1 MITVE
6 DLVASAGSSDTAAPV
21 RAPAHPFAHVVIDS
35 RLAAAN
41 DLFVALPGEQ
51 VDGHHFVADALRRG
65 ARAALV
71 RESWLREQ
79 APVLDVPVIRTTS
92 DLAGLHSEQAVLVAV
107 AEPLATLQQVA
118 ATYRRR
124 FVVDVVGI
132 TGSVGKTS
140 TKEALAA
147 VLRQRLSTVYSVQSY
162 NNEIGVPL
170 TLLRLTSEHQIAVLE
185 MGTYGPGDIALLC
198 EWAQPRYGIVTNVG
212 VSHLERMKTPDVVAQ
227 AKSELPRALPPNG
240 IAVLNYDD
248 ERARDMAQLTA
259 ARPLFYGLNP
269 EADIWAGDLRSHGL
283 QGISFTVHQGKAV
296 HRFTVPLLGGHS
308 VQTALPVIALAREL
322 GFPWGVI
329 ETGLRDP
336 LLQQRVKVLP
346 GPNGATII
354 DDTYNAAPVSCK
366 AALNLLN
373 DLPGRHLAVFAEMA
387 ELGPIEEAG
396 HREVGEAAASVVDQL
411 VVVGPK
417 ARWIGEAAR
426 ALRADL
432 PVVFA
437 ATNAEAIAVLRPML
451 LPGDVVLVKGARV
464 AATEQIVRGLVGE
477 E

>member
-1 MITVE
+1 MITLE
-6 DLVASAGSSDTAAPV
+6 DLVGSATGSDAFELGSGQG
-21 RAPAHPFAHVVIDS
+21 RPFAHAVIDS
-35 RLAAAN
+35 RLADFN

-51 VDGHHFVADALRRG
+51 VDGHRFVGDALQRG

-71 RESWLREQ
+71 REAWLAQ
-79 APVLDVPVIRTTS
+79 QDAAWDLPVIRNAT
-92 DLAGLHSEQAVLVAV
+92 DLAGIDPDQTVLVAV
-107 AEPLATLQQVA
+107 ADPLTTLQGVA

-124 FVVDVVGI
+124 FALDVVGI

-147 VLRQRLSTVYSVQSY
+147 VLRQRLSTLYSVKSY

-170 TLLRLTSEHQIAVLE
+170 TLLRLTPEHQIAVLE

-212 VSHLERMKTPDVVAQ
+212 VSHLERMKTPDVVAH
-227 AKSELPRALPPNG
+227 AKSELPRALPADG

-248 ERARDMAQLTA
+248 ERARNMAGLTA
-259 ARPLFYGLNP
+259 ARPLFYGLTP
-269 EADIWAGDLRSHGL
+269 QADVWADDISSHGL
-283 QGISFTVHQGKAV
+283 QGISFTVHSCNTA
-296 HRFTVPLLGGHS
+296 HRFTIPLVGRHS
-308 VQTALPVIALAREL
+308 VQTALPVVALAREL
-322 GFPWGVI
+322 GFPWEAI
-329 ETGLRDP
+329 EAGLCDP
-336 LLQQRVKVLP
+336 LLQQRIRVLP

-366 AALNLLN
+366 AALNLLH

-387 ELGPIEEAG
+387 ELGPVEEAG
-396 HREVGEAAASVVDQL
+396 HREVGEAAAMVVDQL

-417 ARWIGEAAR
+417 ARSIGQAAR
-426 ALRADL
+426 ALRPDL
-432 PVVFA
+432 PVAFA
-437 ATNAEAIAVLRPML
+437 ATNTEAVEVLRPML
-451 LPGDVVLVKGARV
+451 VAGDVLLVKGARV
-464 AATEQIVRGLVGE
+464 AATEQIVRDLVGE